1 MDTDC
6 SVKFATEIHVYIF
19 SLLLLSFT
27 GQMECTAVPAQ
38 DSEFTAE
45 TNEGFNPHFNALPSS
60 QRSCNAKDQKTNS
73 RDKKHNFLP
82 QKQIAGPGKTKAA
95 IW

>member
-45 TNEGFNPHFNALPSS
+45 TNEVLILTHYLALKEAAMLKKGS
-60 QRSCNAKDQKTNS
+60 KDK
-73 RDKKHNFLP
+73 
-82 QKQIAGPGKTKAA
+82 
-95 IW
+95 